1 MKPGHPAV
9 PRRDVLAGIG
19 TAALLAGAPLRPA
32 AASARS
38 TQPLSIRVGYQYG
51 LVYAPVL
58 LMRRLGTVRNYLPDA
73 SIEFSQVASGPVVR
87 DQLIARR
94 LDIGVLGPPPFQIGW
109 QHLNWKYIA
118 STGVFPYRL
127 VTWREDIR
135 SIADFRP
142 EDKIAVPGPGS
153 LQHILLA
160 MAAKTQLGNARALD
174 ANIVPLPHPDA
185 TISMLARN
193 PAVAAHF
200 TNIPFLFSELD
211 APYIHTVLDGF
222 EAFGGPFSS
231 PLAFATSEFMQ
242 ENPLVLSVFIAAYND
257 AVAMLNL
264 EPAKAAEILAPE
276 FKQSADTM
284 TRWLTWPGMTF
295 TSLPYGI
302 MGWHDFMLEAGY
314 IRKAPRL
321 LADICSPQLLAWIGL
336 EGGGGKNPVQKLQD
350 RG

>member
-1 MKPGHPAV
+1 MKPRHPAV
-9 PRRDVLAGIG
+9 PRRGFLAGIG
-19 TAALLAGAPLRPA
+19 TSAVLAGASLLPGPA
-32 AASARS
+32 AARS
-38 TQPLSIRVGYQYG
+38 PQPVSIRVGYQYG
-51 LVYAPVL
+51 LVYAPLL
-58 LMRRLGTVRNYLPDA
+58 LMRQLDTIRRHWPDA

-87 DQLIARR
+87 DQLIAKR
-94 LDIGVLGPPPFQIGW
+94 LDIGVLGPAPFLVGW
-109 QHLNWKYIA
+109 PHLNSKYIV

-142 EDKIAVPGPGS
+142 DDKIAVPGPGS

-160 MAAKTQLGNARALD
+160 MAAKKQLGHARALD
-174 ANIVPLPHPDA
+174 VNIVSLPHPDA
-185 TISMLARN
+185 TASMLARN

-211 APYIHTVLDGF
+211 APHIHTVLDGF
-222 EAFGGPFSS
+222 DIFGGLFSS
-231 PLAFATSEFMQ
+231 PLAFATSEFIEQ
-242 ENPLVLSVFIAAYND
+242 NPLAVGLFVAAYND

-264 EPAKAAEILAPE
+264 EPVKAAEILAPE
-276 FKQSADTM
+276 FKQSVAAM
-284 TRWLTWPGMTF
+284 TRWLTWPGVTF

-302 MGWHDFMLEAGY
+302 MGWHEFMLDAGY
-314 IRKAPRL
+314 VKKAPQT

-336 EGGGGKNPVQKLQD
+336 EGGGGKNPVQKLQE